1 MYKEEPAR
9 AKKRKDPMLN
19 LMMAASSAATP
30 NASDKF
36 SASKPEDMKID
47 NMDIQMGRPSASDSK
62 REAGQKAQPR
72 LKKSRETSWS
82 DNMFVK
88 EEVLPLGP
96 SKQVR
101 GGLAQMLDSAGNSE
115 DGSLAFMS
123 PSYQRSTRRGDR
135 SARTEVEAKMQTIK
149 VIFQE
154 LMDHDEPPLLVPFTD
169 RTTVEDLMNVALYQH
184 ARSKK
189 PKLAGQMAEQYELR
203 LVDEDD
209 SEVEIEMDFPALG
222 TDKRILE
229 LNITIV
235 GMCFKGKLLKNEF
248 LSSPDLELKNQG
260 ANELI
265 VASETGLDQ
274 ESAGRGR
281 RESLVAT
288 QWLNNGTT
296 IGFIRVEIPG
306 PLETS
311 VTLLLDQEKECSLQ
325 DLFPMINKK
334 LRQNLVNPEFFCFHY
349 FTNTRLKGGPLRNS
363 MSTLNLTGDRLILL
377 PTVKVCEKMRNQRG
391 YGSGRILEEDDF
403 TLISILRPMDFQVWK
418 LRDNSLSKKKRR
430 TLRVGRYLIHKI
442 AKDDGHL
449 LKKDHLPIEVG
460 KITRCDLTP
469 RCKRIFVIC
478 YLHINGRQRREQ
490 SYEAQSEEQSSQIV
504 DKINYFRQLTK
515 YYGSEDPNGEVV
527 KARKGKSFMRHST
540 KQ

>member
-1 MYKEEPAR
+1 MV
-9 AKKRKDPMLN
+9 
-19 LMMAASSAATP
+19 
-30 NASDKF
+30 
-36 SASKPEDMKID
+36 
-47 NMDIQMGRPSASDSK
+47 PSHLCLHSIS
-62 REAGQKAQPR
+62 EA
-72 LKKSRETSWS
+72 
-82 DNMFVK
+82 
-88 EEVLPLGP
+88 
-96 SKQVR
+96 
-101 GGLAQMLDSAGNSE
+101 
-115 DGSLAFMS
+115 
-123 PSYQRSTRRGDR
+123 RRGDR
-135 SARTEVEAKMQTIK
+135 GARPEVEAKMQTVK

-154 LMDHDEPPLLVPFTD
+154 LMDHDVSPLLVPFTD

-209 SEVEIEMDFPALG
+209 SEVEIEMEFPALR
-222 TDKRILE
+222 TEKRILD
-229 LNITIV
+229 LNISIV

-248 LSSPDLELKNQG
+248 LSTTELDLKKQ
-260 ANELI
+260 ASDLI
-265 VASETGLDQ
+265 VRESDAGMDHQSTGGGKRD
-274 ESAGRGR
+274 
-281 RESLVAT
+281 SLVAT
-288 QWLNNGTT
+288 QMLNNGMT

-306 PLETS
+306 PLNTS
-311 VTLLLDQEKECSLQ
+311 VTLQLGKDKEYSLQ
-325 DLFPMINKK
+325 DLFIMINKK

-349 FTNTRLKGGPLRNS
+349 FTNSRLKGGPLRNS
-363 MSTLNLTGDRLILL
+363 MSTLNLTGDSLILL
-377 PTVKVCEKMRNQRG
+377 PTVEVCEKMRNLRG
-391 YGSGRILEEDDF
+391 YGSGRILEEDEF

-418 LRDNSLSKKKRR
+418 LRDNSRSKKKRR

-442 AKDDGHL
+442 VKDDGHL
-449 LKKDHLPIEVG
+449 LKKDHLPIEIG

-478 YLHINGRQRREQ
+478 YLHINGGKKREQ

-515 YYGSEDPNGEVV
+515 YYGSEDPNGEVI